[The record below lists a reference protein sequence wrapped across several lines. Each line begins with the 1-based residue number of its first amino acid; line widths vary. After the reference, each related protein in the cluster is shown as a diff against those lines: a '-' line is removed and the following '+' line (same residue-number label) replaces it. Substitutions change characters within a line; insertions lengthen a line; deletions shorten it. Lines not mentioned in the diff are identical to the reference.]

1 MVFTVTANVQPV
13 ALKVAEVAVPELPTF
28 ELDDDFKVNTLIMDA
43 TPLITQPYSHY
54 KKFSKHYFT
63 TPTVY
68 NEIKSSNARKELEE
82 YWNPMGNLQ
91 VRHPKAESI
100 KFVKNF
106 AILTGDFNVLSE
118 NDMHILALAY
128 ELHVEKLGRSNL
140 REHPGQKL
148 PENLKEEAKVLEK
161 KKRKNNRRGG
171 KKQKEKRALREREQ
185 LEEALN
191 SNVSEGLN
199 QEGETEDEDSKT
211 VTEEEDA
218 ELMLE
223 EEVVANSDE
232 VSSIEKEVVAN
243 VDAVSSIEEAPLG
256 AADVEMLEGAEE
268 GVYDEEDDDGEWITP
283 MNLSKQI
290 LKDQGK
296 NVDCEDTEIE
306 RKSNLVALAT
316 GDFAVQNVALQINL
330 SLMNF
335 TNGLR
340 ITKVRNYRLRC
351 HACFHMIAEPKDYLT
366 NTKVLKKLHFCPSC
380 GGSGTLL
387 RCAVSVDCKT
397 GEITPHLKRN
407 FQWVKRGLKYSI
419 ASPLSNNSKKRYG
432 KKGYDQVQAYHS
444 TPILQEDQPEYAKMM
459 KQHDWTTRHN
469 EKVLK
474 QYYETSGSAASNSL
488 DNTAS
493 VNNVINPF
501 EIDGLKSHKLSVVD
515 GNRYINTNGSNGN
528 YKNNNGMKRK
538 TRGRRRK

>member
-1 MVFTVTANVQPV
+1 MAITVTANVKRVSFKPLEPV
-13 ALKVAEVAVPELPTF
+13 PVAEVVAAKNPEQSANGLPKI
-28 ELDDDFKVNTLIMDA
+28 ERDYDYKVNDLIMDA
-43 TPLITQPYSHY
+43 TPLISQPYSHY
-54 KKFSKHYFT
+54 KKFSKNYYT

-82 YWNPMGNLQ
+82 YWNPLGNLQ

-128 ELHVEKLGRSNL
+128 EIHVEKLGSENL

-148 PENLKEEAKVLEK
+148 AEQIITEKAEELK
-161 KKRKNNRRGG
+161 KKKKNNRRGG
-171 KKQKEKRALREREQ
+171 KKQKEKKALREKEL
-185 LEEALN
+185 LEEALK
-191 SNVSEGLN
+191 SNVI
-199 QEGETEDEDSKT
+199 EGEQSEVTEVEEEVKEKDTEIPSEDSTAESNEGAYDEEEDED
-211 VTEEEDA
+211 
-218 ELMLE
+218 
-223 EEVVANSDE
+223 
-232 VSSIEKEVVAN
+232 
-243 VDAVSSIEEAPLG
+243 
-256 AADVEMLEGAEE
+256 
-268 GVYDEEDDDGEWITP
+268 EWITP
-283 MNLSKQI
+283 ENLAKQM

-296 NVDCEDTEIE
+296 DVDCEDTEKTDDIN
-306 RKSNLVALAT
+306 NLVALAT

-351 HACFHMIAEPKDYLT
+351 HACFHMIAEPKDYLS
-366 NTKVLKKLHFCPSC
+366 NTKVMKKLHFCPSC
-380 GGSGTLL
+380 GGAGTLI

-397 GEITPHLKRN
+397 GEITPHLKKN
-407 FQWVKRGLKYSI
+407 FQWFKRGLKYSI
-419 ASPLSNNSKKRYG
+419 ASPQSNNSKKRYG
-432 KKGYDQVQAYHS
+432 KKGYDQVKAYHN

-459 KQHDWTTRHN
+459 KQHNWVNRHN
-469 EKVLK
+469 EKVLN
-474 QYYETSGSAASNSL
+474 QYYDVSGSGSSV

-501 EIDGLKSHKLSVVD
+501 EIDGLKSHKLTITD
-515 GNRYINTNGSNGN
+515 GNRYINTNGANGN
-528 YKNNNGMKRK
+528 NKNNNGLKRK

>member
-1 MVFTVTANVQPV
+1 MSFTVTANVKTV
-13 ALKVAEVAVPELPTF
+13 SLKEPERVPAPITKTEVLPKI
-28 ELDDDFKVNTLIMDA
+28 ELDDNFKVNTLVMDA
-43 TPLITQPYSHY
+43 TPFIAQPFSHY
-54 KKFSKHYFT
+54 KKFSKNYYT

-82 YWNPMGNLQ
+82 YWNPIANLQ
-91 VRHPKAESI
+91 VRHPRAESI

-106 AILTGDFNVLSE
+106 SILTGDFNVLSE

-128 ELHVEKLGRSNL
+128 EIHLEQLGDSNL

-148 PENLKEEAKVLEK
+148 PEQIEEEELVVEK
-161 KKRKNNRRGG
+161 RKKKNNRRGG
-171 KKQKEKRALREREQ
+171 KKQKQKKEQREKEQ

-191 SNVSEGLN
+191 SSVSEESKEEEEEVEQKTSL
-199 QEGETEDEDSKT
+199 ETVERIVEE
-211 VTEEEDA
+211 TEEEKVQ
-218 ELMLE
+218 EEQIPVSE
-223 EEVVANSDE
+223 EEQT
-232 VSSIEKEVVAN
+232 
-243 VDAVSSIEEAPLG
+243 DAINNEETLT
-256 AADVEMLEGAEE
+256 EE
-268 GVYDEEDDDGEWITP
+268 DGVYAEEDDDGEWITP
-283 MNLSKQI
+283 ENLSKQI

-296 NVDCEDTEIE
+296 NVDCEDSE
-306 RKSNLVALAT
+306 KSENQNNLVALAT

-366 NTKVLKKLHFCPSC
+366 NSKIMKKLHFCPSC

-419 ASPLSNNSKKRYG
+419 ASPLSGNSKKRYG
-432 KKGYDQVQAYHS
+432 KKGYDQVKAYHN

-469 EKVLK
+469 EKVLN
-474 QYYETSGSAASNSL
+474 QYYETSGSGSTNSL

-493 VNNVINPF
+493 VSNVINPF
-501 EIDGLKSHKLSVVD
+501 EIDGLKTHKLSVTD
-515 GNRYINTNGSNGN
+515 GNRYINSNGSNGN
-528 YKNNNGMKRK
+528 YKNNNSIKRK

>member
-1 MVFTVTANVQPV
+1 MVFTVTANVKTV
-13 ALKVAEVAVPELPTF
+13 SLKKPESVSIVKSELPKI
-28 ELDDDFKVNTLIMDA
+28 ELDESFKVNTLIMDA
-43 TPLITQPYSHY
+43 TPFITQPFSHY
-54 KKFSKHYFT
+54 KKFSKNYYT

-82 YWNPMGNLQ
+82 YWNPIGNLQ

-106 AILTGDFNVLSE
+106 SILTGDFNVLSE
-118 NDMHILALAY
+118 NDIHILALAY
-128 ELHVEKLGRSNL
+128 EVHLEKLGDTNL
-140 REHPGQKL
+140 REHPGQQL
-148 PENLKEEAKVLEK
+148 PEQIKEEQIVVEK
-161 KKRKNNRRGG
+161 RKKKNNRRGG
-171 KKQKEKRALREREQ
+171 KKQQEKKAQREKEQ

-191 SNVSEGLN
+191 SNVSEESTKT
-199 QEGETEDEDSKT
+199 QETDA
-211 VTEEEDA
+211 EEDVC
-218 ELMLE
+218 LE
-223 EEVVANSDE
+223 KE
-232 VSSIEKEVVAN
+232 VSSEQEISNESKVILEISEEQTTAI
-243 VDAVSSIEEAPLG
+243 DAETLVEEG
-256 AADVEMLEGAEE
+256 E

-283 MNLSKQI
+283 ENLSKQI

-296 NVDCEDTEIE
+296 NVDCEDTEKLE
-306 RKSNLVALAT
+306 DRNNLVALAT

-351 HACFHMIAEPKDYLT
+351 HACFHMVAEPKDYLT
-366 NTKVLKKLHFCPSC
+366 NTKVMKKLHFCPSC

-432 KKGYDQVQAYHS
+432 NKGYDQVKAYHKV
-444 TPILQEDQPEYAKMM
+444 PILQEDQPEYAKMM
-459 KQHDWTTRHN
+459 KQHDWTSRHN
-469 EKVLK
+469 EKVLN
-474 QYYETSGSAASNSL
+474 QYYETSGSGLSNSL

-501 EIDGLKSHKLSVVD
+501 EIDGLKSHKLSVAD
-515 GNRYINTNGSNGN
+515 GNRYINSNGSNGN
-528 YKNNNGMKRK
+528 YKNNNGIKRK

>member
-1 MVFTVTANVQPV
+1 MVLTVTANVQPV
-13 ALKVAEVAVPELPTF
+13 TLKVAEVAIPELPTI
-28 ELDDDFKVNTLIMDA
+28 ELDHGFKVNTLIMDA

-54 KKFSKHYFT
+54 KNFSKNYFT

-82 YWNPMGNLQ
+82 YWNPLGNLQ
-91 VRHPKAESI
+91 VRHPRAESI

-128 ELHVEKLGRSNL
+128 ELHLEKLGASNL

-148 PENLKEEAKVLEK
+148 PEILKEEAKVLEK

-171 KKQKEKRALREREQ
+171 KKQKEKRELREREQ

-191 SNVSEGLN
+191 SNVSECLN
-199 QEGETEDEDSKT
+199 QEGETEEEDT
-211 VTEEEDA
+211 ETIVEEEDT
-218 ELMLE
+218 ETIVE
-223 EEVVANSDE
+223 ESLAIGN
-232 VSSIEKEVVAN
+232 
-243 VDAVSSIEEAPLG
+243 AVPSVFEAPLDT
-256 AADVEMLEGAEE
+256 ADGEILASEEE
-268 GVYDEEDDDGEWITP
+268 GLYDEEDDDGEWITP

-306 RKSNLVALAT
+306 KKSNLVALAT

-419 ASPLSNNSKKRYG
+419 ASPLSSNSKKRYG

-469 EKVLK
+469 EKVLN
-474 QYYETSGSAASNSL
+474 QYYETSGSASSNSL